1 MRTKNGNRIGPVPIA
16 AVAVFALA
24 ALLSAGL
31 LVLIPGS
38 TQAQSATNRLPDV
51 TLDVGESHAVITAM
65 VLTVT
70 ADPNGDVVG
79 SAGAFPVEARNFTIE
94 SDQDDPLDDS
104 EEVQNLIDDNDTNGA
119 IETELGTNRSDA
131 IRINSTTGAIEI
143 PVTIATQP
151 NAEQADNTARITV
164 KADDENNEALTPV
177 RFNLT
182 IVQNP
187 FERNGIE
194 VNNPAEWP
202 ATGDCAVQSTTGIA
216 LLSRTVGNNPITLS
230 NGAVLVDGGECTT
243 AGDSIEVALRNT
255 GANAN
260 EREIT
265 YLAYVTGGS
274 DFSKVDGYPG
284 KSGLTQVVHKLSE
297 IDDLGDPG
305 EGAIDVTR
313 SMADKN
319 NQVFVYGYLGDL
331 AAKRLRANSEAFE
344 ADADF
349 VVRVQFVDGPALA
362 FDANRDDK
370 SFNAADDTDGDVDG
384 STLVSDA
391 TAVDTDQD
399 QDKDGYFDGMYMIPS
414 GSDAEIGITATIKDA
429 NGNRLNAGDKDS
441 RVDFSVMYVAG
452 SDISDSAANYNSRRV
467 IKKGMNT
474 ASVMV
479 GGWND
484 SNKAVRVTV
493 SATYTSPSAPDGFD
507 LGTVTLIR
515 VAEFASSADFSTYIC
530 NKAKDTEKA
539 AEKGC
544 MVGYEAKEDMR
555 VGREDYFVVH
565 GQFEDAL
572 GSKTQDSPE
581 LDLSDDA
588 EEAFDLSLTSATGYS
603 ARARDGSVLVQV
615 KEEAEFGEYTITVT
629 NGESGDNEVT
639 QDLTFFVAGPIDSY
653 MVEGPEN
660 EVIELDSSAM
670 FTVTAMDENGGVP
683 DFGTTTATDNLVE
696 VAVQPVTTLVTGL
709 EPDGQLKLDEDTG
722 MGTFIVYSAL
732 NASRGDRGRVII
744 GSGAMQQIVNIS
756 FGGNRAPMAGADI
769 DPVMMTV
776 GDDPMMVA
784 TMFTDANMDDMLSYT
799 EMSSDEM
806 VATAMVDMD
815 GMVTITAVGAGEA
828 TITVTAT
835 DMDGA
840 YAMQT
845 IMVTVEY
852 ANVAPMAGADID
864 PVMMTVGDDPMMVA
878 TMFTDANM
886 DDMLSYTEMSS
897 DEMVATAMV
906 DMDGMVTITAVGAG
920 EATITVTATDMDGES
935 AMQTIMVTV
944 MMATTMMDEL
954 GTVTDV
960 TANSFPGGALQ
971 VSWTKAANASGY
983 IIIAVN
989 VNDVN
994 GDVVAVPLND
1004 GDLDTWNIPG
1014 LTPRATYD
1022 IYVAATA
1029 SGGRNTLSDAARVTA
1044 K

>member
-38 TQAQSATNRLPDV
+38 TQAQSATNRLTDV
-51 TLDVGESHAVITAM
+51 TLDVGESHDDITTM
-65 VLTVT
+65 TVLTVT
-70 ADPNGDVVG
+70 AIPSDNVVG
-79 SAGAFPVEARNFTIE
+79 SPGAFPADAQNFTIE
-94 SDQDDPLDDS
+94 SDQDDPLNDS
-104 EEVQNLIDDNDTNGA
+104 EQVQNLTGDDDTNGA
-119 IETELGTNRSDA
+119 IETALGTGRGDA
-131 IRINSTTGAIEI
+131 ITINGTTGAINI
-143 PVTIATQP
+143 PASIATP
-151 NAEQADNTARITV
+151 ANAEQADNTARITV
-164 KADDENNEALTPV
+164 KADDENGEALPPV

-187 FERNGIE
+187 FEQNGTA
-194 VNNPAEWP
+194 VTNPTDWP
-202 ATGDCAVQSTTGIA
+202 DTGDCAVQSTTDSALYSRTANDSPI
-216 LLSRTVGNNPITLS
+216 LLSGGT
-230 NGAVLVDGGECTT
+230 VLVDGGECTT

-255 GANAN
+255 GVNDT

-284 KSGLTQVVHKLSE
+284 KSGLTQVVRKLSE

-305 EGAIDVTR
+305 ERAIDVTR

-319 NQVFVYGYLGDL
+319 NQVFVYGYLGGL
-331 AAKRLRANSEAFE
+331 ALKRLRANSEAFE
-344 ADADF
+344 MNADF

-362 FDANRDDK
+362 FDADRDDK
-370 SFNAADDTDGDVDG
+370 SFDPADDTDGDVDG
-384 STLVSDA
+384 STLMAVA
-391 TAVDTDQD
+391 TEVDPDQD

-414 GSDAEIGITATIKDA
+414 TAAGSEGGIGITATIKDA

-452 SDISDSAANYNSRRV
+452 SDISDSAANYNSRMV

-544 MVGYEAKEDMR
+544 MVAYEAKEDMR

-588 EEAFDLSLTSATGYS
+588 EEAFDPSVTSATGYS
-603 ARARDGSVLVQV
+603 AKASDGSVLVQV

-683 DFGTTTATDNLVE
+683 DFGTTTATDNLVA

-732 NASRGDRGRVII
+732 NASHGDRGRVII

-756 FGGNRAPMAGADI
+756 FGDNRAPMAGADI

-784 TMFTDANMDDMLSYT
+784 TMFTDASMDDMLSYT
-799 EMSSDEM
+799 AMSSDEM

-845 IMVTVEY
+845 IMVTV
-852 ANVAPMAGADID
+852 
-864 PVMMTVGDDPMMVA
+864 
-878 TMFTDANM
+878 
-886 DDMLSYTEMSS
+886 
-897 DEMVATAMV
+897 
-906 DMDGMVTITAVGAG
+906 
-920 EATITVTATDMDGES
+920 
-935 AMQTIMVTV
+935 

-960 TANSFPGGALQ
+960 ITGFNRGGALQ

-983 IIIAVN
+983 IIIAIN

-994 GDVVAVPLND
+994 RDVVAVVLND
-1004 GDLDTWNIPG
+1004 GDLDTQNISG
-1014 LTPRATYD
+1014 LTPGATYD